1 MINAIEYE
9 TSKGIVLK
17 ADKIITRRNAWHLK
31 SIKGNGAP
39 TATARGDSSYNS
51 VGESYNGL
59 KVEGRE
65 IELDLYADGYSAAGL
80 QEMLKDVSKIA
91 TPSDEELG
99 VLTLTNAAGERYRIQ
114 AKMLQLEQATEKR
127 RSVLFS
133 AVLTCPY
140 VWFEDDT
147 LQQVPIFAQTGGKEY
162 PLDRPYTFVEITEQ
176 AGEHTLYLE
185 NKGDTKAP
193 ITIKLQGAGMT
204 AATITNETNG
214 ASIIVEGA
222 PNVAGIEICTD
233 ENDLRAEFADGSD
246 ASRYVSLFS
255 ELSELVLEPGINTV
269 KVEMT
274 ATAATVAGCVIE
286 WRGRY
291 AACL

>member
-1 MINAIEYE
+1 
-9 TSKGIVLK
+9 
-17 ADKIITRRNAWHLK
+17 
-31 SIKGNGAP
+31 
-39 TATARGDSSYNS
+39 
-51 VGESYNGL
+51 
-59 KVEGRE
+59 
-65 IELDLYADGYSAAGL
+65 
-80 QEMLKDVSKIA
+80 
-91 TPSDEELG
+91 
-99 VLTLTNAAGERYRIQ
+99 
-114 AKMLQLEQATEKR
+114 
-127 RSVLFS
+127 
-133 AVLTCPY
+133 
-140 VWFEDDT
+140 
-147 LQQVPIFAQTGGKEY
+147 
-162 PLDRPYTFVEITEQ
+162 
-176 AGEHTLYLE
+176 
-185 NKGDTKAP
+185 
-193 ITIKLQGAGMT
+193 MT